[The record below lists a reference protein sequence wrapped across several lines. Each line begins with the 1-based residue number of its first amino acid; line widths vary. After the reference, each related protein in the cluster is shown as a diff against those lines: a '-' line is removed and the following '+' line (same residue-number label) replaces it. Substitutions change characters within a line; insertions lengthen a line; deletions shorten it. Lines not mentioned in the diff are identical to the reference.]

1 MQTSIKQLIR
11 RPVFIISFTLL
22 MALGCAFLCV
32 SAGLWASARLSAKGA
47 DSLFTTIA
55 ALNAVEFR
63 QMQSMHT
70 DPPKHNPELYER
82 AKEASAQSEHV
93 RYARQ
98 DATLRAYSPELS
110 AAIDPYITDMGL
122 DYACRCLVAVAAM
135 ESFEIEAPESGGLL
149 EYNATFK
156 IDHGLSPAIHPA
168 YSSYSYLTCRG
179 TSFLKDGE
187 VPFKIG
193 QKYIIYSDWFTDF
206 DSIYIFFT
214 PDLLY
219 RKGFADGASES
230 GGLFEYDPDTGEVGK
245 RVSSEKL
252 YESSSKKTYISISS
266 PPEIASY
273 HELDESLEEFLLTE
287 KGEVWNRLIEE
298 CRINHHSSQ
307 VIATDDMESGL
318 MFHQQK
324 SRLVEG
330 RFISD
335 KEYRDGARVC
345 VLSARLAE
353 ENGVKVGD
361 TVSLQFYNNGYFLEP
376 MAVGDNLIPRGY
388 QESDGFLGGGKFEVI
403 GLYAEPE
410 VTYASFSVNYFHP
423 LPDFIYVPKN
433 AVSPDWFEANLPPP
447 DPVTGEIM
455 DTTSSVIWLMQPE
468 LPGMYTLVLNNGS
481 AEAFEAE
488 MAAKGLG
495 GLFYYFDQGYS
506 NIAGTLDS
514 MAGNAAIFMLVSGL
528 AWAAVCALFLTLY
541 LARIRKELSVMA
553 SLGAPRRRM
562 FAHAMAAALV
572 IALLASLAGGAAG
585 YAAYGKAADSA
596 YASAYAQ
603 RGDSAGLPSQDSLFP
618 TDEED
623 EKEHHKPLDLAS
635 SFAMQKAPE
644 AALYAALIQF
654 AALIAAA
661 AVAAACL
668 CGKKPMEL
676 LRGVNVKGRARRV
689 SRAPQTRAAPSAG
702 RADTPRAQSGRSLA
716 TPSAAPQAAG
726 TGGPI
731 LFVLA
736 YAVKRMRRSAL
747 SCLALLFVS
756 LAFALSLCELGYSLA
771 GRNDAL
777 SALYRDME
785 VDCVISD
792 LTGTKTD
799 GLEIST
805 SYIEVFA
812 TDMYNNL
819 DEHARDLR
827 LKRTA
832 RYLLDASEDDVELLK
847 GDYRQS
853 PNLIMGISRVEAAP
867 ALSPEL
873 GVEIS
878 YDEGYDETLFQGD
891 EMVCVVP
898 EDMAPENGKL
908 KITMVDHIMNE
919 EYGVLEAELTVAGT
933 YKGGKTIYCPW
944 EAMRELVTRAGGAAY
959 TESMGFI
966 AADNNRLDE
975 LKQKASKYFTNPSL
989 TAGETK
995 YSYALTVNDE
1005 TLEEAAAAARREI
1018 RLLEL
1023 MIPILLGLSTGIGFA
1038 AGYLF
1043 IRNRK
1048 PEFAVMRS
1056 MGTGHL
1062 AIFAAAFTE
1071 QLLLGVMGA
1080 AAGTG
1085 LYILIRG
1092 TGVMPDYVSLAV
1104 YLGCYALGSGLAVA
1118 RVVSVNVMS
1127 VMRLNE

>member
-1 MQTSIKQLIR
+1 MRTSIKQLLR
-11 RPVFIISFTLL
+11 RPVFIVSFILL
-22 MALGCAFLCV
+22 LALGCAFSCV
-32 SAGLWASARLSAKGA
+32 SAGLWASALMSAAGA

-63 QMQSMHT
+63 EMGSIYAA
-70 DPPKHNPELYER
+70 PPKHDPELYD
-82 AKEASAQSEHV
+82 KTMEAGVKSEFV
-93 RYARQ
+93 RYVRQ
-98 DATLRAYSPELS
+98 DGSLRAYSPELR
-110 AAIDPYITDMGL
+110 AAIDPYVTEMGH
-122 DYACRCLVAVAAM
+122 DEAYRCSVAVATF
-135 ESFEIEAPESGGLL
+135 ESAELDIMDGISTVGYA
-149 EYNATFK
+149 ATFK
-156 IDHGLSPAIHPA
+156 IEHDLSPAIHPA
-168 YSSYSYLTCRG
+168 YGNLDKIVYRG
-179 TSFLKDGE
+179 SRFLENAE
-187 VPFKIG
+187 VPFEKG
-193 QKYIIYSDWFTDF
+193 HKYIIYLARFSDYDNSMNVLGSPVLFYDRG
-206 DSIYIFFT
+206 Y
-214 PDLLY
+214 LKY
-219 RKGFADGASES
+219 GADADVIEGRTY
-230 GGLFEYDPDTGEVGK
+230 EYDLETGELGKEAPVEEIMGYVGPK
-245 RVSSEKL
+245 KFIWIYSEKNNSDF
-252 YESSSKKTYISISS
+252 ER
-266 PPEIASY
+266 
-273 HELDESLEEFLLTE
+273 LDESLDDFLASEL
-287 KGEVWNRLIEE
+287 GGFWSRLIEE
-298 CRINHHSSQ
+298 CRINHYSSQ
-307 VIATDDMESGL
+307 VVATGDMESRL

-324 SRLVEG
+324 TRLVAG
-330 RFISD
+330 RCISEE
-335 KEYRDGARVC
+335 EYRDGARVC

-353 ENGVKVGD
+353 ENGVDVGD
-361 TVSLQFYNNGYFLEP
+361 TVTLQFYNNGYDII
-376 MAVGDNLIPRGY
+376 MRAIGDDFTPRGY
-388 QESDGFLGGGKFEVI
+388 READGFFGGGSFEVV
-403 GLYAEPE
+403 GLYVEPE
-410 VTYASFSVNYFHP
+410 VSSASSSVNYFHP
-423 LPDFIYVPKN
+423 LPNFIYIPKN
-433 AVSPDWFEANLPPP
+433 AVPPEWLGANLPPIEP
-447 DPVTGEIM
+447 DHISTPV
-455 DTTSSVIWLMQPE
+455 PE
-468 LPGMYTLVLNNGS
+468 LPGMYTLVLKNGS

-514 MAGNAAIFMLVSGL
+514 MAENAAMLMLVSGL

-603 RGDSAGLPSQDSLFP
+603 RGDSAGLPSQDGQTPLEGDGHNSPVNLA
-618 TDEED
+618 DE
-623 EKEHHKPLDLAS
+623 
-635 SFAMQKAPE
+635 FTMQKAPE

-1056 MGTGHL
+1056 MGTGRL
-1062 AIFAAAFTE
+1062 AIFAAAFAE